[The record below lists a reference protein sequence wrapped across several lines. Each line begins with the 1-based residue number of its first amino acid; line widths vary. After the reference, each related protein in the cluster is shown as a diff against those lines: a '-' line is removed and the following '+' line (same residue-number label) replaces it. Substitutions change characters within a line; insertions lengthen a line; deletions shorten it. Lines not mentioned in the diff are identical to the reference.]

1 MTGLSM
7 KHSHIHL
14 GCKLL
19 VFRGHVWTT
28 NGLEVRFPVFSN
40 PTFSTSE
47 TLSSSFLAFASR
59 CSRCGGR
66 RRRRV
71 LRSRRQSNLNSSWI
85 YSRTTVSTDLLLPPL
100 LIVTNSMLAYYWK
113 VLGNAGFD
121 FSNCLTN
128 IWWECSHIN
137 FCTHLHTGTWKR
149 SKFLLCFPVIVLASC
164 AKLGRAEVVS
174 PIIGKDYWVCIV
186 IDVFKLC
193 WIQQSGIM

>member
-19 VFRGHVWTT
+19 VFPGHVWTT
-28 NGLEVRFPVFSN
+28 NGPQSQVPVFSN
-40 PTFSTSE
+40 PTFSTSK

-71 LRSRRQSNLNSSWI
+71 FRSRRQRNLNSSWI
-85 YSRTTVSTDLLLPPL
+85 YSRTTVSTYLLFPPL

-128 IWWECSHIN
+128 IWWEFSHIN
-137 FCTHLHTGTWKR
+137 FCTDMHTGT
-149 SKFLLCFPVIVLASC
+149 
-164 AKLGRAEVVS
+164 
-174 PIIGKDYWVCIV
+174 
-186 IDVFKLC
+186 
-193 WIQQSGIM
+193 